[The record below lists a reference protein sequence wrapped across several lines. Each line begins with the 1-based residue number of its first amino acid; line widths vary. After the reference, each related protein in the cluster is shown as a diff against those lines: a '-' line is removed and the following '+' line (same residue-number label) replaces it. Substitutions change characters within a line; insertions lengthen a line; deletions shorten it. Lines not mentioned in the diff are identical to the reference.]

1 MFRFIAITMCGALAL
16 TACSSTPETGSSAAT
31 GSNASSGNE
40 LETVRMITHE
50 SFVLSPSF
58 VEDLRAQGVDLQ
70 ITSTG
75 DAGTLT
81 ASAILSAGQPTADV
95 LFGIDNT
102 LALRAT
108 EEGVFQTYESPELA
122 NVLPEFAEDT
132 QGGRLTPIDFGDVCI
147 NIDDTWFEQQGL
159 TAPTTLDK
167 LPEFA
172 NLLVVEDP
180 ATSSP
185 GLAFLLA
192 TVARFGADWPAYWE
206 ALRDGGVAVAGSWT
220 DAYYSQFTHS
230 GGDRPLVVS
239 YATSPAAEIVFAED
253 SSVSTP
259 STSVMTD
266 SCFRQVEYAGIL
278 EGAEN
283 PEGAQKVIDA
293 LLSRAV
299 QEDIPL
305 NMFVYPV
312 RADATLPSAFT
323 EFTPIVAE
331 SASLPAEQV
340 KDQLA
345 SLLATWGSVMN
356 R

>member
-1 MFRFIAITMCGALAL
+1 MHSRRVADL
-16 TACSSTPETGSSAAT
+16 
-31 GSNASSGNE
+31 N
-40 LETVRMITHE
+40 TVRMITHE

-58 VEDLRAQGVDLQ
+58 VEDLLEQGIDLE

-81 ASAILSAGQPTADV
+81 ASAILAAGQPAADL

-108 EEGVFQTYESPELA
+108 DENVFEAYTSPELA
-122 NVLPEFAEDT
+122 SALPQFIQDT
-132 QGGRLTPIDFGDVCI
+132 QGGLLTPIDFGDVCI
-147 NIDDTWFEQQGL
+147 NIDDTWFAQEGTSVPANLEQ
-159 TAPTTLDK
+159 
-167 LPEFA
+167 LPEVA
-172 NLLVVEDP
+172 NLLVVQDP

-192 TVARFGADWPAYWE
+192 TVARFGDEWPAYWE
-206 ALRDGGVAVAGSWT
+206 ALRGGGVAVAGSWT
-220 DAYYSQFTHS
+220 DAYYTQFTPS

-253 SSVSTP
+253 ASVSEP
-259 STSVMTD
+259 STSVLSD
-266 SCFRQVEYAGIL
+266 SCYRQVEYAGVL
-278 EGAEN
+278 AGAEN
-283 PEGAQKVIDA
+283 SAGAQAVIDA
-293 LLSRAV
+293 MLSRKV

-312 RADATLPSAFT
+312 RADATLPEVFSD
-323 EFTPIVAE
+323 FTPVIAN
-331 SASLPAEQV
+331 STSLPPAQV
-340 KDQLA
+340 SEQLA
-345 SLLATWGSVMN
+345 SLLDTWGTVMN

>member
-1 MFRFIAITMCGALAL
+1 
-16 TACSSTPETGSSAAT
+16 
-31 GSNASSGNE
+31 
-40 LETVRMITHE
+40 MITHE

-58 VEDLRAQGVDLQ
+58 VEDLLEQGIELE

-81 ASAILSAGQPTADV
+81 ASAILAAGQPTADL

-108 EEGVFQTYESPELA
+108 DENVFEPYTSPELTS
-122 NVLPEFAEDT
+122 VLPQFLQET
-132 QGGRLTPIDFGDVCI
+132 QNGRLTPIDFGDVCI
-147 NIDDTWFEQQGL
+147 NIDDTWFTKEGMS
-159 TAPTTLDK
+159 APTNLEQ
-167 LPEFA
+167 LPQVA
-172 NLLVVEDP
+172 NLLVVQDP

-192 TVARFGADWPAYWE
+192 TVARFGDEWPAYWE

-220 DAYYSQFTHS
+220 DAYYTQFTPS

-239 YATSPAAEIVFAED
+239 YATSPAAEIVFSED
-253 SSVSTP
+253 ASINEP
-259 STSVMTD
+259 STSVLPD
-266 SCFRQVEYAGIL
+266 SCYRQVEYAGVL
-278 EGAEN
+278 AGAKN
-283 PEGAQKVIDA
+283 SAGAQAVIDA
-293 LLSRAV
+293 MLSRKV

-312 RADATLPSAFT
+312 RADATLPEVFSN
-323 EFTPIVAE
+323 FTPVITN
-331 SASLPAEQV
+331 STSLPPNQV
-340 KDQLA
+340 SEQLA
-345 SLLATWGSVMN
+345 SLLDTWGTVMN

>member
-1 MFRFIAITMCGALAL
+1 MFRFIAVVISGTIAIS
-16 TACSSTPETGSSAAT
+16 ACSSSPESTPAPGSDAP
-31 GSNASSGNE
+31 
-40 LETVRMITHE
+40 LQTVRMITHE

-58 VEDLRAQGVDLQ
+58 VSDLLDQGVELQ

-81 ASAILSAGQPTADV
+81 AGAILAAGVPTADL

-102 LALRAT
+102 LATRAT
-108 EEGVFQTYESPELA
+108 GEGVFESYTSPEMV
-122 NVLPEFAEDT
+122 NVLPEFAQDT
-132 QGGRLTPIDFGDVCI
+132 QGGYLTPIDFGDVCI
-147 NIDDTWFEQQGL
+147 NSDNGWFEQNSVEI
-159 TAPTTLDK
+159 PKTLEQ
-167 LPEFA
+167 LPEIA

-192 TVARFGADWPAYWE
+192 TVARFGAEWTAYWE

-220 DAYYSQFTHS
+220 DAYYSQFTLS

-253 SSVSTP
+253 ATVTEP
-259 STSVMTD
+259 STSVLVD
-266 SCFRQVEYAGIL
+266 SCYRQVEYAGVL
-278 EGAEN
+278 AGAEN
-283 PEGAQKVIDA
+283 PAGARIVIDA
-293 LLSRAV
+293 LLSRKA

-312 RADATLPSAFT
+312 RADATLPAVFT
-323 EFTPIVAE
+323 DFTPVI
-331 SASLPAEQV
+331 STSSSLPPEQV
-340 KDQLA
+340 NEELA
-345 SLLATWGSVMN
+345 SLLDTWGTVMN

>member
-1 MFRFIAITMCGALAL
+1 MFRFISVIMSGAIAL
-16 TACSSTPETGSSAAT
+16 TACSSSTDSNSGVQPAADL
-31 GSNASSGNE
+31 N
-40 LETVRMITHE
+40 TVRMITHE

-58 VEDLRAQGVDLQ
+58 VEDLLEQGIDLE

-81 ASAILSAGQPTADV
+81 ASAILAAGQPTADL

-108 EEGVFQTYESPELA
+108 DENVFEPYTSPELTS
-122 NVLPEFAEDT
+122 VLPQFLQET
-132 QGGRLTPIDFGDVCI
+132 QNGRLTPIDFGDVCI
-147 NIDDTWFEQQGL
+147 NIDDTWFTKEGMS
-159 TAPTTLDK
+159 APTNLEQ
-167 LPEFA
+167 LPQVA
-172 NLLVVEDP
+172 NLLVVQDP

-192 TVARFGADWPAYWE
+192 TVARFGDEWPAYWE

-220 DAYYSQFTHS
+220 DAYYTQFTPS

-239 YATSPAAEIVFAED
+239 YATSPAAEIVFSED
-253 SSVSTP
+253 ASINEP
-259 STSVMTD
+259 STSVLPD
-266 SCFRQVEYAGIL
+266 SCYRQVEYAGVL
-278 EGAEN
+278 AGAKN
-283 PEGAQKVIDA
+283 SAGAQAVIDA
-293 LLSRAV
+293 MLSRKV

-312 RADATLPSAFT
+312 RADATLPEVFSN
-323 EFTPIVAE
+323 FTPVITN
-331 SASLPAEQV
+331 STSLPPNQV
-340 KDQLA
+340 SEQLA
-345 SLLATWGSVMN
+345 SLLDTWGTVMN

>member
-1 MFRFIAITMCGALAL
+1 MFRFIAVTMCGALAL

-31 GSNASSGNE
+31 GSNGSPSNE

-122 NVLPEFAEDT
+122 NVLPEFADDT

-147 NIDDTWFEQQGL
+147 NVDDTWFAQQGL
-159 TAPTTLDK
+159 TAPTTLDE

-172 NLLVVEDP
+172 NRLVVEDP

-192 TVARFGADWPAYWE
+192 TVARFGTDWPSYWE

-220 DAYYSQFTHS
+220 DA
-230 GGDRPLVVS
+230 
-239 YATSPAAEIVFAED
+239 
-253 SSVSTP
+253 
-259 STSVMTD
+259 
-266 SCFRQVEYAGIL
+266 
-278 EGAEN
+278 
-283 PEGAQKVIDA
+283 
-293 LLSRAV
+293 
-299 QEDIPL
+299 
-305 NMFVYPV
+305 
-312 RADATLPSAFT
+312 
-323 EFTPIVAE
+323 
-331 SASLPAEQV
+331 
-340 KDQLA
+340 
-345 SLLATWGSVMN
+345 
-356 R
+356 

>member
-1 MFRFIAITMCGALAL
+1 MFRFIAVVIAGTVAIS
-16 TACSSTPETGSSAAT
+16 ACSSSPESTPTPESDTP
-31 GSNASSGNE
+31 
-40 LETVRMITHE
+40 LQTVRMITHE

-58 VEDLRAQGVDLQ
+58 VSDLREQGIDLQ

-81 ASAILSAGQPTADV
+81 ASAILAAGVPTADL

-102 LALRAT
+102 LATRAT
-108 EEGVFQTYESPELA
+108 REGVFESYTSPEMM
-122 NVLPEFAEDT
+122 NILPEFVQDT
-132 QGGRLTPIDFGDVCI
+132 QGGYLTPIDFGDVCI
-147 NIDDTWFEQQGL
+147 NSDDGWFEQNNVEI
-159 TAPTTLDK
+159 PKTLEQ
-167 LPEFA
+167 LPEIA

-220 DAYYSQFTHS
+220 DAYYSQFTLS

-253 SSVSTP
+253 ATVTEP
-259 STSVMTD
+259 TTSALVD
-266 SCFRQVEYAGIL
+266 SCYRQVEYAGVL
-278 EGAEN
+278 AGAEN
-283 PEGAQKVIDA
+283 PAGARIVIDA
-293 LLSRAV
+293 LLSRKV

-312 RADATLPSAFT
+312 RADATLPAAFT
-323 EFTPIVAE
+323 DFTPVI
-331 SASLPAEQV
+331 STSSSLPPEQV
-340 KDQLA
+340 NEELA
-345 SLLATWGSVMN
+345 SLLDTWGTVMS

>member
-1 MFRFIAITMCGALAL
+1 MFRLISVVISGTIAIS
-16 TACSSTPETGSSAAT
+16 ACSSSPESTPEQSSDVQMQI
-31 GSNASSGNE
+31 
-40 LETVRMITHE
+40 VRMITHE

-58 VEDLRAQGVDLQ
+58 DSDLRDQGIELQ

-81 ASAILSAGQPTADV
+81 ASAILAAGVPTADL

-102 LALRAT
+102 LAVRAT
-108 EEGVFQTYESPELA
+108 GEGVFESYTSPEIA
-122 NVLPEFAEDT
+122 SVLPEFAQDT
-132 QGGRLTPIDFGDVCI
+132 QGGYLTPIDFGDVCI
-147 NIDDTWFEQQGL
+147 NSDNGWFDQNEV
-159 TAPTTLDK
+159 AIPTTLEQ
-167 LPEFA
+167 LPEIA

-220 DAYYSQFTHS
+220 DAYYSQFTLS
-230 GGDRPLVVS
+230 GGSRPLVVS
-239 YATSPAAEIVFAED
+239 YATSPAAEVVFAED
-253 SSVSTP
+253 ASVTEP
-259 STSVMTD
+259 TTSVLMD
-266 SCFRQVEYAGIL
+266 SCYRQVEYAGVL
-278 EGAEN
+278 AGAEN
-283 PEGAQKVIDA
+283 PSGARIVIDA
-293 LLSRAV
+293 LLSRKV

-312 RADATLPSAFT
+312 RADATLPDVFT
-323 EFTPIVAE
+323 SFTPVIQT
-331 SASLPAEQV
+331 STSLPPEQV
-340 KDQLA
+340 NEELS
-345 SLLATWGSVMN
+345 SLLDTWGTVMN

>member
-1 MFRFIAITMCGALAL
+1 MFRFIAVVISGAIAIS
-16 TACSSTPETGSSAAT
+16 ACSSAPESTPTQSSAA
-31 GSNASSGNE
+31 E
-40 LETVRMITHE
+40 MQTVQMITHE

-58 VEDLRAQGVDLQ
+58 VSDLREQGVDLQ

-81 ASAILSAGQPTADV
+81 ASAILAAGVPTADL

-102 LALRAT
+102 LAVRAT
-108 EEGVFQTYESPELA
+108 GEGVFESYTSPEMV
-122 NVLPEFAEDT
+122 NVLPEFAQET
-132 QGGRLTPIDFGDVCI
+132 QGGYLTPIDFGDVCI
-147 NIDDTWFEQQGL
+147 NSDDTWFEQNN
-159 TAPTTLDK
+159 AVIPTKLEQ
-167 LPEFA
+167 LPEIA
-172 NLLVVEDP
+172 DLLVVEDP

-192 TVARFGADWPAYWE
+192 TVARFGENWPAYWE

-220 DAYYSQFTHS
+220 DAYYSQFTLS

-253 SSVSTP
+253 ATVTEP
-259 STSVMTD
+259 TTSVFVD
-266 SCFRQVEYAGIL
+266 SCYRQVEYAGVL
-278 EGAEN
+278 AGAEN
-283 PEGAQKVIDA
+283 PAGARIVIDA
-293 LLSRAV
+293 LLSRKV

-312 RADATLPSAFT
+312 RAEATLPAVFT
-323 EFTPIVAE
+323 DFTPVIPT
-331 SASLPAEQV
+331 SSSLPPEQV
-340 KDQLA
+340 NEELA
-345 SLLATWGSVMN
+345 SLLDTWGTVMN

>member
-1 MFRFIAITMCGALAL
+1 MFRFIAVVVCGAVSIS
-16 TACSSTPETGSSAAT
+16 ACSSSPESTPPQ
-31 GSNASSGNE
+31 GNDSQMQ
-40 LETVRMITHE
+40 TVQMITHE

-58 VEDLRAQGVDLQ
+58 VSDLLEQGIDLQ

-81 ASAILSAGQPTADV
+81 ASSILAAGAPTADI
-95 LFGIDNT
+95 LFGVDNT
-102 LALRAT
+102 LAARAT
-108 EEGVFQTYESPELA
+108 SEGVFESYTSPELA
-122 NVLPEFAEDT
+122 NVLPEFAQDT
-132 QGGRLTPIDFGDVCI
+132 QGGYLTPIDFGDVCI
-147 NIDDTWFEQQGL
+147 NSDDTWFEQKNVVI
-159 TAPTTLDK
+159 PTTLEQ
-167 LPEFA
+167 LPEVA

-192 TVARFGADWPAYWE
+192 TVARFGADWPTYWE

-220 DAYYSQFTHS
+220 DAYYSQFTLS

-253 SSVSTP
+253 ASITEP
-259 STSVMTD
+259 TTSVLVD
-266 SCFRQVEYAGIL
+266 SCYRQVEYAGVL
-278 EGAEN
+278 AGAEN
-283 PEGAQKVIDA
+283 PAGARLVIDA
-293 LLSRAV
+293 LLSRKV

-312 RADATLPSAFT
+312 RADATLPEAFT
-323 EFTPIVAE
+323 AFTPIIPT
-331 SASLPAEQV
+331 SISLPPEQV
-340 KDQLA
+340 NEELS
-345 SLLATWGSVMN
+345 SLLDTWGTVMN

>member
-1 MFRFIAITMCGALAL
+1 MFRFIAVIMSGAIAL
-16 TACSSTPETGSSAAT
+16 TACSSSTDSNSGVQPAADL
-31 GSNASSGNE
+31 N
-40 LETVRMITHE
+40 TVRMITHE

-58 VEDLRAQGVDLQ
+58 VEDLLEQGIDLE

-81 ASAILSAGQPTADV
+81 ASAILAAGQPTADL

-108 EEGVFQTYESPELA
+108 DENVFEAYTSPELA
-122 NVLPEFAEDT
+122 SALPQFIQDT
-132 QGGRLTPIDFGDVCI
+132 QGGLLTPIDFGDVCI
-147 NIDDTWFEQQGL
+147 NIDDTWFAQEGTSVPANLEQ
-159 TAPTTLDK
+159 
-167 LPEFA
+167 LPEVA
-172 NLLVVEDP
+172 NLLVVQDP

-192 TVARFGADWPAYWE
+192 TVARFGDEWPAYWE

-220 DAYYSQFTHS
+220 DAYYTQFTPS

-253 SSVSTP
+253 ASVSEP
-259 STSVMTD
+259 STSVLSD
-266 SCFRQVEYAGIL
+266 SCYRQVEYAGVL
-278 EGAEN
+278 AGAEN
-283 PEGAQKVIDA
+283 SAGAQAVIDA
-293 LLSRAV
+293 MLSRKV

-312 RADATLPSAFT
+312 RADATLPEVFSD
-323 EFTPIVAE
+323 FTPVIAN
-331 SASLPAEQV
+331 STSLPPAQV
-340 KDQLA
+340 SEQLA
-345 SLLATWGSVMN
+345 SLLDTWGTVMN

>member
-1 MFRFIAITMCGALAL
+1 MFRFIAVIMSGAIAL
-16 TACSSTPETGSSAAT
+16 TACSSSTDSNSGVQSAPDL
-31 GSNASSGNE
+31 N
-40 LETVRMITHE
+40 TVRMITHE

-58 VEDLRAQGVDLQ
+58 VEDLLEQGIDLE

-81 ASAILSAGQPTADV
+81 ASAILAAGQPTADL

-102 LALRAT
+102 LARRAT
-108 EEGVFQTYESPELA
+108 DENVFEAYTSPELA
-122 NVLPEFAEDT
+122 SALPQFIQDT
-132 QGGRLTPIDFGDVCI
+132 QGGLLTPIDFGDVCI
-147 NIDDTWFEQQGL
+147 NIDDTWFAQEGTSVPANLEQ
-159 TAPTTLDK
+159 
-167 LPEFA
+167 LPEVA
-172 NLLVVEDP
+172 NLLVVQDP

-192 TVARFGADWPAYWE
+192 TVARFGDEWPSYWE

-220 DAYYSQFTHS
+220 DAYYTQFTPS

-253 SSVSTP
+253 ASVSEP
-259 STSVMTD
+259 STSVLPD
-266 SCFRQVEYAGIL
+266 SCYRQVEYAGVL
-278 EGAEN
+278 AGAEN
-283 PEGAQKVIDA
+283 SAGAQAVIDA
-293 LLSRAV
+293 MLSRKV

-312 RADATLPSAFT
+312 RADATLPEVFSD
-323 EFTPIVAE
+323 FTPVIAN
-331 SASLPAEQV
+331 STSLPPAQV
-340 KDQLA
+340 SEQLA
-345 SLLATWGSVMN
+345 SLLDTWGTVMN

>member
-1 MFRFIAITMCGALAL
+1 MFRFIAVIMSGAFVL
-16 TACSSTPETGSSAAT
+16 TACSSAT
-31 GSNASSGNE
+31 DSDSGAQPAPD
-40 LETVRMITHE
+40 LQSVRMITHE

-58 VEDLRAQGVDLQ
+58 VEDLLTQGIDLE

-81 ASAILSAGQPTADV
+81 ASAILAAGQPTADL

-108 EEGVFQTYESPELA
+108 DENVFEPYTSPELT
-122 NVLPEFAEDT
+122 NVLPQFLQDT
-132 QGGRLTPIDFGDVCI
+132 QDGRLTPIDFGDVCI
-147 NIDDTWFEQQGL
+147 NIDNTWFAEQA
-159 TAPTTLDK
+159 TSAPANLEQ
-167 LPEFA
+167 LPEVA
-172 NLLVVEDP
+172 NLLVVQDP

-192 TVARFGADWPAYWE
+192 TVARFGDEWPAYWE
-206 ALRDGGVAVAGSWT
+206 ALRDGGVTVAGSWT
-220 DAYYSQFTHS
+220 DAYYTQFTPS

-253 SSVSTP
+253 TSITEP
-259 STSVMTD
+259 STSVLPD
-266 SCFRQVEYAGIL
+266 SCYRQVEYAGVL
-278 EGAEN
+278 TGAEN
-283 PEGAQKVIDA
+283 STGAQAVIDA
-293 LLSRAV
+293 MLSRKV

-312 RADATLPSAFT
+312 RADATLPEVFSN
-323 EFTPIVAE
+323 FTPVITN
-331 SASLPAEQV
+331 STSLPPNQV
-340 KDQLA
+340 SEQLA
-345 SLLATWGSVMN
+345 SLLDTWGTVMN

>member
-1 MFRFIAITMCGALAL
+1 MCGALAL

-108 EEGVFQTYESPELA
+108 EEGVFQRYESPELA

-159 TAPTTLDK
+159 TAPT
-167 LPEFA
+167 
-172 NLLVVEDP
+172 
-180 ATSSP
+180 
-185 GLAFLLA
+185 FLLA